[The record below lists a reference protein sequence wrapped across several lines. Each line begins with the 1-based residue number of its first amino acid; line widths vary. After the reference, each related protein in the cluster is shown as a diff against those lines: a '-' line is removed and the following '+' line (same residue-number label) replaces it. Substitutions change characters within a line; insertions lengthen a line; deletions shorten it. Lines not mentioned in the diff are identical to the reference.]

1 MMRIKADKEFELR
14 FKVDVK
20 GSKET
25 PETRFVFE
33 MANGIKVAFP
43 GQKSGKLVN
52 VPFPTLDSLGIFAEN
67 ESLDAKLEVIV
78 EGNYF
83 VPWEDK
89 VQLLQPIRVSA
100 ESIEPEGGEL
110 EEEHV
115 EAHVNAPVIIYKKTL
130 SEEST
135 ALAKLKRIK
144 RDQFGKP
151 YTEERVGNV
160 LTRKF
165 K

>member
-33 MANGIKVAFP
+33 MANGIKVGFP

-67 ESLDAKLEVIV
+67 ETLNAKLEVIV

-83 VPWEDK
+83 VPWQDK

-100 ESIEPEGGEL
+100 ESVEPT
-110 EEEHV
+110 EEELAEDHV
-115 EAHVNAPVIIYKKTL
+115 EAHVNAPDIIYKDTL
-130 SEEST
+130 SESSP
-135 ALAKLKRIK
+135 LKRLKNIK
-144 RDQFGKP
+144 RDESGKP
-151 YTEERVGNV
+151 YTEQRVGNV